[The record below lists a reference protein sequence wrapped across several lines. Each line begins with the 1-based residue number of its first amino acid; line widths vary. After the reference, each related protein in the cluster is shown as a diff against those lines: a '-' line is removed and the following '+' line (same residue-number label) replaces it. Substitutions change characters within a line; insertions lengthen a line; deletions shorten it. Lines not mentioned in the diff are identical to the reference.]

1 MDALARIAAVV
12 VLGFAFGSLPFAVI
26 VSRLFFRTDIREH
39 GSGNPGATNVFRTF
53 GPAAGT
59 AVLVLD
65 VAKGAAA
72 VAVAR
77 VVLSGLAERPHD
89 WGLVAC
95 ALAAVAGHSFSPF
108 IGFRGGKGVATAAGA
123 VSVIMPVGALVLLAT
138 FLSVLAVGRMV
149 SLASVVLS
157 LEFPMLVVIMYGD
170 RTALVL
176 LGFATGALVFW
187 RHHANIRRIMRGEEP
202 RIGRMREAV
211 PQ

>member
-1 MDALARIAAVV
+1 MNVWLSIAEVVAVGL
-12 VLGFAFGSLPFAVI
+12 VLGSLPFAVI
-26 VSRLFFRTDIREH
+26 VSRIFFKTDIREH

-53 GPAAGT
+53 GPAAGI

-72 VAVAR
+72 VAIAR
-77 VVLSGLAERPHD
+77 ALLAGLPERPHD
-89 WGLVAC
+89 WGLVVC
-95 ALAAVAGHSFSPF
+95 ALAAIAGHSFSPF

-123 VSVIMPVGALVLLAT
+123 VTVIMPTGALVLLIT

-149 SLASVVLS
+149 SLASIVLS
-157 LEFPMLVVIMYGD
+157 LEFPMLVIILYGD

-187 RHHANIRRIMRGEEP
+187 RHHSNIRRIMRGEEP
-202 RIGRMREAV
+202 RLGRMREAV
-211 PQ
+211 SP